1 MLEDAATAAIAALMG
16 EPVWDE
22 ASFERVRLHV
32 AGNVSGVLA
41 RIIADVVKILQA
53 ARAVRARLD
62 ELRGSAFDEVR
73 RDVGG
78 QIGRLVFPGFIS
90 ATGARRLPDV
100 ERYLRGAEWR
110 LERLTRNAA
119 VDRDRMRGIHELEN
133 AYRRRLEEL
142 PAGAV
147 SGELSD
153 VPWLLEEL
161 RISQFAQAIGP
172 RGQVS
177 ARSIRRILDEAGVN
191 DERPVPGARV
201 VQSLQTGATMPGRSG
216 RVRPSSPCSSRGAN
230 HPWFRT

>member
-1 MLEDAATAAIAALMG
+1 MRRLLALTIPSPVRQYQNKLGNQAALALMEAPHESVSAVLEDAATAAIAALMG

-22 ASFERVRLHV
+22 ASFSRVREHV
-32 AGNVSGVLA
+32 AGNVSGVMA

-53 ARAVRARLD
+53 ARAVRTRLD
-62 ELRGSAFDEVR
+62 GMHGAAFDEVR
-73 RDVGG
+73 RDVGA

-100 ERYLRGAEWR
+100 ERYLRGADWR

-119 VDRDRMRGIHELEN
+119 VDRDRMRSIHELEN
-133 AYRRRLEEL
+133 AYRRRLETL

-147 SGELSD
+147 NGELSE

-177 ARSIRRILDEAGVN
+177 ARSIRRILDEAG
-191 DERPVPGARV
+191 G
-201 VQSLQTGATMPGRSG
+201 
-216 RVRPSSPCSSRGAN
+216 
-230 HPWFRT
+230 